1 MHKIVTPCPDRV
13 KLRRTVADVAQGAAP
28 RTAAP
33 PPCTALPVKTPASA
47 QREHRPSSQPV
58 APDLQDTADHSRTP
72 EEDHSPRPQEC
83 CTPVEVVV
91 ADLVAFATT
100 YVDCLL
106 PVQTLTWAGR
116 SFGRFCARS
125 QGSFDPSRDLTL
137 PALRQFERSLPPE
150 DAPVLVAAVT
160 WLAQA
165 FWAANLPTKSTNAS
179 AEWERAR

>member
-1 MHKIVTPCPDRV
+1 
-13 KLRRTVADVAQGAAP
+13 
-28 RTAAP
+28 
-33 PPCTALPVKTPASA
+33 
-47 QREHRPSSQPV
+47 
-58 APDLQDTADHSRTP
+58 
-72 EEDHSPRPQEC
+72 
-83 CTPVEVVV
+83 VEVVV